1 MSEATAARGG
11 SEGRQAFRSPW
22 PHHLEGALEG
32 TLLLLGARVLEERCE
47 VPEEGQDVRP
57 LLEGTSNGIDA
68 VACGVRAAWGRP
80 AIRERTNGSAALAK
94 KLHRLLGRQQRRDGA
109 HGLEVLPADDAIARR
124 LGQQPLRAH
133 EDHIFAF
140 EHFGEPIVQTTEDS
154 KSCVRVRGRR
164 WGSGQRLCGRRAG
177 VADVPARARA
187 LRRRALDGRPS
198 ISTHERAQAR
208 VPLVDSIPAQHEL
221 PTVGA
226 RQLDLHI
233 PRMQHHARRCAQRQR
248 GFCGTSGGVGP
259 LDAVGVEGDPA
270 TLPAP
275 AEDLARPHRQLL
287 QEALAVDR
295 RGSGFTHCWLVKREI
310 GRPARKIVSSTRFL
324 RPPCKLMHSANA
336 TAQRERPDAL
346 LGEGGGR
353 GEVAKK
359 GGCGNKCQVSRSV
372 LACSRLRRGDLR
384 VALW

>member
-164 WGSGQRLCGRRAG
+164 WGSGQRRAG
-177 VADVPARARA
+177 VADVLARA
-187 LRRRALDGRPS
+187 LRQALDGRSS
-198 ISTHERAQAR
+198 IPTHEQSQAR
-208 VPLVDSIPAQHEL
+208 VPLVEAIPTQQEL
-221 PTVGA
+221 STVGA
-226 RQLDLHI
+226 RQLELHV
-233 PRMQHHARRCAQRQR
+233 PRTQHHARRCVQRQR

-259 LDAVGVEGDPA
+259 LDAVGVESHPA

-275 AEDLARPHRQLL
+275 AKDFARPHRPLL

-295 RGSGFTHCWLVKREI
+295 RGGGDRGGSGFTHFWLVNV
-310 GRPARKIVSSTRFL
+310 GA
-324 RPPCKLMHSANA
+324 
-336 TAQRERPDAL
+336 
-346 LGEGGGR
+346 
-353 GEVAKK
+353 
-359 GGCGNKCQVSRSV
+359 
-372 LACSRLRRGDLR
+372 
-384 VALW
+384 